1 MGYPKTIWR
10 EISTKK
16 SFKWEFST
24 KKSKEKSLQIKNLK
38 AIWTEKM
45 KRHLHQKNCKQSWQ
59 EAPFLYTYTYV
70 YIYIFSSSKRNRKI
84 VWGNMPTQKSLKRNL
99 YQKNIWRISPTKK
112 SNNFSTKP
120 TKETLKVH
128 SLPKTYPTPIAW
140 TACDLDFLVRKPN
153 LGGAP
158 SRKYQKNT
166 KTSLENPFSNPLVL
180 VHHCQH
186 SLKLISRKIKC
197 QPQLPKRSIC
207 TTNKF

>member
-1 MGYPKTIWR
+1 MTISLRKTVWR
-10 EISTKK
+10 EIYAAQISTEISTQKIFEETFPPQTPWRESSTDLFQKK
-16 SFKWEFST
+16 TLKHIEREIAAKKYVKIKFYPNMSVEKCAT
-24 KKSKEKSLQIKNLK
+24 KQTLNRNLFQ
-38 AIWTEKM
+38 A
-45 KRHLHQKNCKQSWQ
+45 
-59 EAPFLYTYTYV
+59 
-70 YIYIFSSSKRNRKI
+70 SSKRNRKI

-158 SRKYQKNT
+158 SRKYQK
-166 KTSLENPFSNPLVL
+166 KTQK
-180 VHHCQH
+180 HH
-186 SLKLISRKIKC
+186 
-197 QPQLPKRSIC
+197 
-207 TTNKF
+207 